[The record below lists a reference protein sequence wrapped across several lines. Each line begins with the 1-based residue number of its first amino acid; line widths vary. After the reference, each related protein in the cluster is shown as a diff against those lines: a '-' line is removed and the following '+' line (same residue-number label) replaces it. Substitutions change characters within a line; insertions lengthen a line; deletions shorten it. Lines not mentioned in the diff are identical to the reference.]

1 MPTIHVNPDPCIA
14 CTTCTVFCPVAQ
26 ATGEF
31 LGPRMIGPALQRFRL
46 LNMAEDNSLS
56 YCSNCKNCDISCPQG
71 VQVGAINMAARA
83 ESLATEHPHFLRDW
97 IVSHSETLGHLI
109 SPVPAPLKN

>member
-71 VQVGAINMAARA
+71 VQVGAINMAPGRKALPRSIRIFCATGSSATARRWGISSA
-83 ESLATEHPHFLRDW
+83 LFPLR
-97 IVSHSETLGHLI
+97 
-109 SPVPAPLKN
+109 

>member
-46 LNMAEDNSLS
+46 LNMTFINSVLPI
-56 YCSNCKNCDISCPQG
+56 CA
-71 VQVGAINMAARA
+71 GAAIIIY
-83 ESLATEHPHFLRDW
+83 LRDLVRM
-97 IVSHSETLGHLI
+97 IRTRSRR
-109 SPVPAPLKN
+109 